1 MLSLTLAVTAA
12 CKKENAYVP
21 PPPPQVGVAKPL
33 RQDVMPYL
41 EVTGNA
47 VAYNQVDLEA
57 RVQGYLQEI
66 NYQDGAEAK
75 KADTLFVIEPAP
87 YQAQLQQAQATLA
100 ATQADLVQ
108 AEAEF
113 TRQFTLGKSDF
124 ASQSKVDEAR
134 AKRDSD
140 KAQIQ
145 NNQAGVT
152 IAAINL
158 GYTQVTAPFD
168 GRVTAH
174 LISVGGLVGVA
185 GPTKLAT
192 IVQLEP
198 IYATFTVSE
207 QQVLRV
213 KEAMVKSG
221 FKPGEF
227 KGVPVEVG
235 LMTEDGF
242 PHVGKL
248 DYVAPMLDPSTGT
261 LTARGVLENQ
271 DRALLPGMFLR
282 IRIPLALEKAN
293 ALLVPDEALGA
304 DQSGSYLLV
313 VDKDNVVQ
321 QRTVQTGQ
329 LEGKLRVIVVRRRCR
344 RSGRDQRQPE
354 GGARREGGAADDDD
368 RRRGE
373 SGACRA
379 SRSGARST
387 PMISAFFINR
397 PVLANVLAIVM
408 VLIGAVAV
416 FTLPVAQYPNVVP
429 PTVSVTTSYPGA
441 SADTVMNTVAL
452 PIEQQVNGVQG
463 MIYMQSTSA
472 SDGTYSL
479 IVTFEIGTDLNFAQ
493 VLVQNRV
500 SAAMASLPQ
509 SVQVQGVTVQQKSTS
524 ILQIV
529 TLTSPDGRYDSLFLS
544 NYATISLVPELSRVP
559 GVGNVGVFG
568 VGQYSMRI
576 WLDPQTLQA
585 RGLAPQ
591 DVIKAIQ
598 QQSQQ
603 VTSGQVGAPP
613 APAGQNFQYT
623 VNVEGRLID
632 PAEFANIIVKIDSAN
647 GGQITRVKDV
657 GRVELGAQTY
667 SQSSRLNGKPAAGIA
682 IYQLPTA
689 NALNVATL
697 VNARMAELAKSF
709 PQDLTYVVPF
719 DTTRFVTASINE
731 VYKTLLEAAVLVLIV
746 ILVFLQDWRATLVPA
761 TTVPVTIIGAFAAM
775 AALGFTVNLSTLFAI
790 ILAIGIVVDDAIVVV
805 EGAAHHIER
814 GLTPHD
820 ASIKAMDELFGP
832 IIGITLVLMSVF
844 IPAAFLPGLTG
855 QMYAQFALVIAATA
869 LISAINA
876 ATLKPT
882 QCALWLRMPVPPE
895 KRNFFFRGFNRGY
908 QPVENAYTRLIGAMA
923 RHSGAMVIVAL
934 IVAGIGVWG
943 IARLPTS
950 FIPIEDQGYV
960 LVATQLPDGAAVGRT
975 QQVMDQVTKIALGVP
990 GVDQVIAISGISVLD
1005 NSATLAN
1012 AGVAYVILKDWSV
1025 RKPGSGADLRSV
1037 YANLQGALD
1046 KLQDGVALVLIP
1058 PPIQGIG
1065 NASGFTMQ
1073 VELRDGTFDYTKLQ
1087 TITQTIVRDGNTQ
1100 TGLQRL
1106 NSTFRAAVPQVRV
1119 VVDRVKA
1126 ETLNVAVGDVFN
1138 VLAGYIGSSYV
1149 NQFNKFGRT
1158 FQVYVQADSKYPTSA
1173 KATSRT
1179 CMCAARTTRWCR
1191 WAPW

>member
-1 MLSLTLAVTAA
+1 
-12 CKKENAYVP
+12 
-21 PPPPQVGVAKPL
+21 
-33 RQDVMPYL
+33 
-41 EVTGNA
+41 
-47 VAYNQVDLEA
+47 
-57 RVQGYLQEI
+57 
-66 NYQDGAEAK
+66 
-75 KADTLFVIEPAP
+75 
-87 YQAQLQQAQATLA
+87 
-100 ATQADLVQ
+100 
-108 AEAEF
+108 
-113 TRQFTLGKSDF
+113 
-124 ASQSKVDEAR
+124 
-134 AKRDSD
+134 
-140 KAQIQ
+140 
-145 NNQAGVT
+145 
-152 IAAINL
+152 
-158 GYTQVTAPFD
+158 
-168 GRVTAH
+168 
-174 LISVGGLVGVA
+174 
-185 GPTKLAT
+185 
-192 IVQLEP
+192 
-198 IYATFTVSE
+198 
-207 QQVLRV
+207 
-213 KEAMVKSG
+213 
-221 FKPGEF
+221 
-227 KGVPVEVG
+227 
-235 LMTEDGF
+235 
-242 PHVGKL
+242 
-248 DYVAPMLDPSTGT
+248 
-261 LTARGVLENQ
+261 
-271 DRALLPGMFLR
+271 
-282 IRIPLALEKAN
+282 
-293 ALLVPDEALGA
+293 
-304 DQSGSYLLV
+304 
-313 VDKDNVVQ
+313 
-321 QRTVQTGQ
+321 
-329 LEGKLRVIVVRRRCR
+329 
-344 RSGRDQRQPE
+344 
-354 GGARREGGAADDDD
+354 
-368 RRRGE
+368 
-373 SGACRA
+373 
-379 SRSGARST
+379 
-387 PMISAFFINR
+387 MISAFFINR

-529 TLTSPDGRYDSLFLS
+529 TLTSPGGRYDSLFLS

-613 APAGQNFQYT
+613 APVGQNFQYT

-719 DTTRFVTASINE
+719 DTTRFVTASIDE

-934 IVAGIGVWG
+934 VVAGIGVWG

-1012 AGVAYVILKDWSV
+1012 TGVAYVILKDWSV

-1138 VLAGYIGSSYV
+1138 VLAGYVGSSYV

-1158 FQVYVQADSKYPTSA
+1158 FQVYVQADSKYRLLPTDIENLYVRSQDNKMVPLGTLVTIQPMVGPSLVGLYNLYPTASIVGGPAAGFSSGEAMNLMEEIADKTLPRGAGFQWTAMSYQEKLVGNQIIYVFGLGMLLVYLCLAGQYESWIAPISVLLAVPLSLMGPFIALTSLGLSNNLYTQIGLVLLIALSA
-1173 KATSRT
+1173 KNAILIVEVARERR
-1179 CMCAARTTRWCR
+1179 MLQNVPIVQAAVDAARARFRPIVMTSFAFILGVVPLVTATGAGASARASLGLAVLSGMIASTCLAVLFVPSFFVVMQRFEEWRKTRKQP
-1191 WAPW
+1191 APAVTAA

>member
-1 MLSLTLAVTAA
+1 
-12 CKKENAYVP
+12 
-21 PPPPQVGVAKPL
+21 
-33 RQDVMPYL
+33 
-41 EVTGNA
+41 
-47 VAYNQVDLEA
+47 
-57 RVQGYLQEI
+57 
-66 NYQDGAEAK
+66 
-75 KADTLFVIEPAP
+75 
-87 YQAQLQQAQATLA
+87 
-100 ATQADLVQ
+100 
-108 AEAEF
+108 
-113 TRQFTLGKSDF
+113 
-124 ASQSKVDEAR
+124 
-134 AKRDSD
+134 
-140 KAQIQ
+140 
-145 NNQAGVT
+145 
-152 IAAINL
+152 
-158 GYTQVTAPFD
+158 
-168 GRVTAH
+168 
-174 LISVGGLVGVA
+174 
-185 GPTKLAT
+185 
-192 IVQLEP
+192 
-198 IYATFTVSE
+198 
-207 QQVLRV
+207 
-213 KEAMVKSG
+213 
-221 FKPGEF
+221 
-227 KGVPVEVG
+227 
-235 LMTEDGF
+235 
-242 PHVGKL
+242 
-248 DYVAPMLDPSTGT
+248 
-261 LTARGVLENQ
+261 
-271 DRALLPGMFLR
+271 
-282 IRIPLALEKAN
+282 
-293 ALLVPDEALGA
+293 
-304 DQSGSYLLV
+304 
-313 VDKDNVVQ
+313 
-321 QRTVQTGQ
+321 
-329 LEGKLRVIVVRRRCR
+329 
-344 RSGRDQRQPE
+344 
-354 GGARREGGAADDDD
+354 
-368 RRRGE
+368 
-373 SGACRA
+373 
-379 SRSGARST
+379 
-387 PMISAFFINR
+387 MISKFFINR

-408 VLIGAVAV
+408 VLIGGVAL

-463 MIYMQSTSA
+463 MLYMQSTSA

-509 SVQVQGVTVQQKSTS
+509 AVQVQGVTVQQKSTS

-529 TLTSPDGRYDSLFLS
+529 TLSSPDGRYDSLFLS
-544 NYATISLVPELSRVP
+544 NYATISLVPELARVP

-576 WLDPQTLQA
+576 WLDPETLKA
-585 RGLAPQ
+585 RGLAPE

-603 VTSGQVGAPP
+603 VTAGQVGAPP
-613 APAGQNFQYT
+613 APSGQVFQYT
-623 VNVEGRLID
+623 VNIEGRLAD
-632 PAEFANIIVKIDSAN
+632 PTEFGNIIVKVDSAN

-657 GRVELGAQTY
+657 GHVELGAQTY
-667 SQSSRLNGKPAAGIA
+667 SQSSRLNGKPSAGIA

-689 NALNVATL
+689 NALNVASL
-697 VNARMAELAKSF
+697 VNAKMAELSKSF
-709 PQDLTYVVPF
+709 PQGLTYTVPF
-719 DTTRFVTASINE
+719 DTTRFVNASIHE
-731 VYKTLLEAAVLVLIV
+731 VYKTLIEAAVLVLIV

-820 ASIKAMDELFGP
+820 AAIKAMDELFGP

-895 KRNFFFRGFNRGY
+895 KRNFFFRGFNRVY
-908 QPVENAYTRLIGAMA
+908 QPIENGYAWLIGAMA
-923 RHSGAMVIVAL
+923 RHSGLMVIGAL
-934 IVAGIGVWG
+934 VVAGVGVWG

-950 FIPIEDQGYV
+950 FIPVEDQGYV
-960 LVATQLPDGAAVGRT
+960 LVAAQLPDGAAVGRT

-990 GVDQVIAISGISVLD
+990 GVDQVISISGISVLD

-1012 AGVAYVILKDWSV
+1012 AGVAYVILKDWSL

-1046 KLQDGVALVLIP
+1046 KLQNAVALVVIP

-1073 VELRDGTFDYTKLQ
+1073 VELRDGSFDYAKLQ
-1087 TITQTIVRDGNTQ
+1087 TLVQTMVHDGNTQ
-1100 TGLQRL
+1100 TELQRL
-1106 NSTFRAAVPQVRV
+1106 NSTFRAGVPQLRV
-1119 VVDRVKA
+1119 TVDRVKA
-1126 ETLNVAVGDVFN
+1126 ETLRVAVGDVFN
-1138 VLAGYIGSSYV
+1138 VLAGYVGASYV

-1158 FQVYVQADSKYPTSA
+1158 FQVYVQADSKFRLLPHDIENLYVRSQDNKMVPLGTLVQISPMVGPSLVGLYNLYPTASIVGGPAAGFSSGEAMSLMEEIADKTLPRGAGFEWTAMSYQEKIVGNQIIYVFGLGMLLVYLCLAGQYESWIAPISVILAVPLSLLGPVIALTSLGLSNNLYTQIGLVLLIALSA
-1173 KATSRT
+1173 KNAILIVEVARERRMLQNVSIVQAAVD
-1179 CMCAARTTRWCR
+1179 AARVRFRPILMTSFAFILGVVPLVTATGAGASARVSLGLAVLSGMIASTCLAVLFVPSFFVVMQRFEEWR
-1191 WAPW
+1191 KSRKQQAPAHTAA